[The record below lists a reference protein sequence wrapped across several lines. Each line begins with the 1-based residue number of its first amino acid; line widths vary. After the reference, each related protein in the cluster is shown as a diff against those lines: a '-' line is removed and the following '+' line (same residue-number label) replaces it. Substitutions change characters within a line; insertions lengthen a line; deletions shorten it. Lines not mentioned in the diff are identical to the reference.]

1 MHVGDG
7 LWTSRGIEEMPF
19 YKAGRCPTRRETA
32 RWISLRASW
41 ASPPTPPLLRAW
53 TCLRQGALCTP
64 ACGRVSVNAL
74 RHCHLSRGERQECA
88 NADAAKIP
96 EMRAC
101 AGQGAISKGFAR
113 CAKRM
118 PRLPQKQ
125 PRDSREAASGVGAA
139 RVNKLDEIAPTSPST
154 CARFLLLFL
163 KKKPPPG
170 QGGKKKK

>member
-1 MHVGDG
+1 
-7 LWTSRGIEEMPF
+7 
-19 YKAGRCPTRRETA
+19 
-32 RWISLRASW
+32 
-41 ASPPTPPLLRAW
+41 
-53 TCLRQGALCTP
+53 
-64 ACGRVSVNAL
+64 
-74 RHCHLSRGERQECA
+74 
-88 NADAAKIP
+88 
-96 EMRAC
+96 MRAC

-163 KKKPPPG
+163 KKKPPAG
-170 QGGKKKK
+170 ARRQKGEK